1 MELQINNQHKY
12 NNYVHNQT
20 NNCNQKITNQNTII
34 EDVGNKMNHL
44 IKNKINHLD
53 YNKKNQ
59 KK

>member
-1 MELQINNQHKY
+1 M
-12 NNYVHNQT
+12 
-20 NNCNQKITNQNTII
+20 II

-59 KK
+59 KE

>member
-1 MELQINNQHKY
+1 M
-12 NNYVHNQT
+12 
-20 NNCNQKITNQNTII
+20 II

-59 KK
+59 KEQID